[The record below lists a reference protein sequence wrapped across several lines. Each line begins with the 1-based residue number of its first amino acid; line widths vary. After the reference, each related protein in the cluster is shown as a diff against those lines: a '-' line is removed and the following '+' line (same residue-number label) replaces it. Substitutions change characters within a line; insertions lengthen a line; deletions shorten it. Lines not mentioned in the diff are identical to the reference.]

1 MIDMI
6 SPAIVNLIPRL
17 NAFVLGLN
25 IQKLEIT
32 KKKRETPKNTLKGDI
47 ASLDCDL

>member
-1 MIDMI
+1 MI

-17 NAFVLGLN
+17 KALVLGLN

-32 KKKRETPKNTLKGDI
+32 KKKRETPKNTLRGDI
-47 ASLDCDL
+47 ASFDCDL

>member
-1 MIDMI
+1 MIN
-6 SPAIVNLIPRL
+6 PAIVNLIPRL

-32 KKKRETPKNTLKGDI
+32 KKKRATPKNTLKGAI